1 MGDPGRGLMHGL
13 GARGQEDCRGEEGR
27 TWTERSEQGQRA
39 YMEDKGGLGKRAGDA
54 GVCVCAQG
62 DTVHVD
68 FLAKG
73 RLYPRATTSKG
84 GWREGHG
91 RR

>member
-54 GVCVCAQG
+54 GVCVC
-62 DTVHVD
+62 T
-68 FLAKG
+68 
-73 RLYPRATTSKG
+73 G
-84 GWREGHG
+84 GHSAC
-91 RR
+91 